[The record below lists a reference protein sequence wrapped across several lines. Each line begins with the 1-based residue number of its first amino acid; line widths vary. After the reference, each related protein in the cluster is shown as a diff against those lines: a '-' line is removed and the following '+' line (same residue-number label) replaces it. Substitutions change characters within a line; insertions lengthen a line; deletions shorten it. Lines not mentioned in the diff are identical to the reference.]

1 MTIWTTDP
9 SGKSASTT
17 YANGSTE
24 SRLLSAIPVIDT
36 ILPCPPQPPQ
46 PSPFGFQNAVKIA
59 LGGIIGAN
67 ALMVA
72 YPAFLPALE
81 QAQWTDLQALIIDA
95 NTTAK
100 ITAAQYAAIK
110 AAATANNI
118 PVTLP

>member
-1 MTIWTTDP
+1 MVTWTTDP

-17 YANGSTE
+17 YANGSCE
-24 SRLLSAIPVIDT
+24 SRLLSAIPAIDT

-46 PSPFGFQNAVKIA
+46 ANPPGFQMAVKTA

-81 QAQWTDLQALIIDA
+81 QAQWLDLQALIIDA

-100 ITAAQYAAIK
+100 ITSVQYASIK
-110 AAATANNI
+110 SAATANNI
-118 PVTLP
+118 PIVLP